1 MQKWQCFIP
10 LGGST
15 GQTYDNSTVE
25 IQLPF
30 LDASK
35 PATSKDFTGIDMSC
49 TNQWTVS
56 VATDPT
62 DITINQ
68 EIATIDRTTYGLGR
82 ATFTG
87 YSTHLAPKLVC
98 TSSGAAKI
106 GNLALHYDMSEA
118 G

>member
-1 MQKWQCFIP
+1 
-10 LGGST
+10 
-15 GQTYDNSTVE
+15 
-25 IQLPF
+25 
-30 LDASK
+30 
-35 PATSKDFTGIDMSC
+35 MSC
-49 TNQWTVS
+49 TNQWTVY

-62 DITINQ
+62 DITTNE

-98 TSSGAAKI
+98 TTSGAAKI